1 LRKLYV
7 NRRELL
13 GVKIGDYM
21 SGNPL
26 DSYKKIDPEV
36 IKTFE
41 NVQDLAFSRGELP
54 QKTKYLI
61 AMAIDVEHGS
71 VQGASVLGK
80 RAIAVGATKEEII
93 EALRVAYYIGGT
105 SALFTSAMALQS
117 LFK

>member
-7 NRRELL
+7 NRRELF

-26 DSYKKIDPEV
+26 DSYTKIDPELL
-36 IKTFE
+36 KTFE
-41 NVQDLAFSRGELP
+41 NVQNLAFSKGELP
-54 QKTKYLI
+54 QKIKYLI
-61 AMAIDVEHGS
+61 AMAIDAEHGS
-71 VQGASVLGK
+71 VQGTIVLGK
-80 RAIAVGATKEEII
+80 KAIAVGAAKEEVI

-105 SALFTSAMALQS
+105 SALFTSAMALQI